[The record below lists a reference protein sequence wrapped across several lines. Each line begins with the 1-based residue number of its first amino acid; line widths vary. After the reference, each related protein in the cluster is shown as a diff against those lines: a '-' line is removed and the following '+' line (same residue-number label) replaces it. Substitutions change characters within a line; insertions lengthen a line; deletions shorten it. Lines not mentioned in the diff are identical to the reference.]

1 MLNDDSRKHVYMVQ
15 SRDGHA
21 SIAEKVADSR
31 EDLIDLEWTD
41 SLNGPVWLQRAVWHA
56 NRMEN
61 KFTQTRIIKVK
72 A

>member
-1 MLNDDSRKHVYMVQ
+1 MRKDDSKKHVYMVQ
-15 SRDGHA
+15 SRDGQA

-41 SLNGPVWLQRAVWHA
+41 SLVKPVWLQRAVWHS
-56 NRMEN
+56 NRIES
-61 KFTQTRIIKVK
+61 KFTQTRIIKIK

>member
-1 MLNDDSRKHVYMVQ
+1 MIKNDSRKHVYMVQ
-15 SRDGHA
+15 SREGKA
-21 SIAEKVADSR
+21 SVAEKIADGR

-41 SLNGPVWLQRAVWHA
+41 SLVKPVWLQRAVWHS

-61 KFTQTRIIKVK
+61 KFTQTRIIKV

>member
-1 MLNDDSRKHVYMVQ
+1 MFKDNSRKHVYMVQ
-15 SRDGHA
+15 SRDGKA
-21 SIAEKVADSR
+21 SVAEKTEDGR

-41 SLNGPVWLQRAVWHA
+41 SLVEPVWLQRAVWLS

-61 KFTQTRIIKVK
+61 KFTQTRIIKV

>member
-1 MLNDDSRKHVYMVQ
+1 MFKDDSKKHVYMVQ
-15 SRDGHA
+15 SRDGKA
-21 SIAEKVADSR
+21 SVAEKTEDGR

-41 SLNGPVWLQRAVWHA
+41 SLVKPVWLQRAVWIA

-61 KFTQTRIIKVK
+61 QFTQTRIIKV

>member
-1 MLNDDSRKHVYMVQ
+1 MIKNDSRKHVYMVQ
-15 SRDGHA
+15 SREGK
-21 SIAEKVADSR
+21 SSVAEKIADGR

-41 SLNGPVWLQRAVWHA
+41 SLVKPVWLQRAVWHS

-61 KFTQTRIIKVK
+61 KFTQTRIVKV

>member
-1 MLNDDSRKHVYMVQ
+1 MRKDDSKKHVYMVQ
-15 SRDGHA
+15 SRDGKA
-21 SIAEKVADSR
+21 TVAEYVEDGR

-41 SLNGPVWLQRAVWHA
+41 SLVKPVWLQRAVWIS

-61 KFTQTRIIKVK
+61 KFTQTRIIKV